1 MRKINKKIEFK
12 IAADGSSA
20 SGKTTGGKLIA
31 KKLKMK
37 FLSSGALYRFCALKT
52 LENKNTYNVKFINK
66 IANSI
71 TLKKLQNKKLYS
83 PEVAKLSSIIA
94 KKPYVRKAL
103 KGFQKNFIKKSK
115 LVVVEGRDIGSK
127 IMPNADLKLF
137 FTCSTKEKAKR
148 RLKEFKS
155 LNKKI
160 TLKQVEKA
168 LIQRDKEDTKRK
180 ISPLIMTKNAVL
192 VDTTKL
198 TIKQME
204 AKLTNLVKNSIK
216 KNMEIYKDLSSPAS
230 QQFEKLLNSQL
241 SKNKIEEGKIIEGKI
256 TKITDKYVFLFIP
269 GLKSEPVIDINEMKM
284 IGMQDKVVEGAE
296 VSVLLEKIE
305 DKNGDVVVSAQKAQK
320 IKGWYE
326 LEKAYEDNQS
336 INGKIT
342 SKCKGGV
349 IVEHIET
356 GSLMFCP
363 GSQISD
369 KPMKSVDHLIG
380 VEQKFAIIKL
390 DKVRGNACVSRRQIV
405 SSHKKEDKAKIIEKF
420 KVGDIIKDAVVKG
433 YSSFGCFFEVNNEID
448 VLVHLQEI
456 SYSRVNH
463 PDEIF
468 NIGEKHDLKVI
479 SIDMEKLQIGCSIKQ
494 LSPDPFE
501 HISNYEIGKPYKV
514 KVVKITDYGCFCELE
529 PGLSTLL
536 HSSEISWT
544 KKNISPKKLF
554 KVGDQIDC
562 VITEIDKDKRRVA
575 ISHRLTNENP
585 YTTLENKYPV
595 GSDIDGVV
603 TSANEYALYVKL
615 GDFDIDGFLH
625 SNDLSYSGKP
635 EDELKKHKKGEKL
648 KVRVLE
654 IKKEEQK
661 VRVGLKQLEKD
672 PFDFFKG
679 KKVNDIIT
687 VQVVSSDSK
696 GLMVKPEGCDL
707 EFLIKKSQI
716 AVSAADARPS
726 RFVGG
731 ERIDSAIAEIN
742 FDKRKV
748 NLSIKLLE
756 ELQNKE
762 AVDKFSSPL
771 SGKNLPFSSLSEKL
785 DDKKKKETE

>member
-1 MRKINKKIEFK
+1 
-12 IAADGSSA
+12 
-20 SGKTTGGKLIA
+20 
-31 KKLKMK
+31 
-37 FLSSGALYRFCALKT
+37 
-52 LENKNTYNVKFINK
+52 
-66 IANSI
+66 
-71 TLKKLQNKKLYS
+71 
-83 PEVAKLSSIIA
+83 
-94 KKPYVRKAL
+94 
-103 KGFQKNFIKKSK
+103 
-115 LVVVEGRDIGSK
+115 
-127 IMPNADLKLF
+127 
-137 FTCSTKEKAKR
+137 
-148 RLKEFKS
+148 
-155 LNKKI
+155 
-160 TLKQVEKA
+160 
-168 LIQRDKEDTKRK
+168 
-180 ISPLIMTKNAVL
+180 
-192 VDTTKL
+192 
-198 TIKQME
+198 
-204 AKLTNLVKNSIK
+204 
-216 KNMEIYKDLSSPAS
+216 MEIYKDLSSPAS

-284 IGMQDKVVEGAE
+284 IGMQDKVVEGAT

-369 KPMKSVDHLIG
+369 KPMKSIDHLIG

-595 GSDIDGVV
+595 GCDVDGVV

-648 KVRVLE
+648 KVRILE

-672 PFDFFKG
+672 PFDFFRG
-679 KKVNDIIT
+679 KKVNDVIT

-731 ERIDSAIAEIN
+731 ERIDSAISEIN